1 MWQKCHQGT
10 AWNFVICRAQ
20 PGREN
25 PLVNSPV
32 PRRIELRCRFY
43 RARAIKRSQRIG
55 TRELVPK
62 VCGAESVVQSGT
74 RFFLWG
80 RAVKDKLHEDSQD
93 ARVLF
98 PCRGFL
104 LKSQVQST
112 SAVGVRLTVYWP
124 Y

>member
-10 AWNFVICRAQ
+10 GWNFVISRAQ

-25 PLVNSPV
+25 PLVTSPG
-32 PRRIELRCRFY
+32 PRRIEVRCRFY
-43 RARAIKRSQRIG
+43 CALAINGSQPRG
-55 TRELVPK
+55 TRELVAK
-62 VCGAESVVQSGT
+62 VCEAESVVQSRT
-74 RFFLWG
+74 RFFLWT

-104 LKSQVQST
+104 LKSQMQSEG
-112 SAVGVRLTVYWP
+112 AVGVRLTVYWP